1 MQNKTH
7 EAHGFYGF
15 KGFYGTF
22 NGAHCLEAEHSNCF
36 YAVAANVFHIHASH
50 CKLLHW
56 VNSPWP
62 LLMGEHVTANLC
74 VKMHTDFLLVI
85 YQLSMVHFY
94 SSVAMVH
101 KSKSFYTCM
110 HFLSQCNVGKLI
122 LWTQVYNDITS
133 RKSACISAQMPAAT
147 WHIVIYIRST
157 IYPSAQTYICQQ
169 LQLQPMDKPN
179 KEQWNF
185 HAMYCRHANCLW
197 SCVHCLTA
205 GVFCLANRCQVFVWQ
220 MHLTYPVIPIT
231 IYKVVA

>member
-1 MQNKTH
+1 MQNKYPWSTRVL
-7 EAHGFYGF
+7 YGF

-22 NGAHCLEAEHSNCF
+22 NGAHCLETEHSNCF

-50 CKLLHW
+50 CKSLHW

-74 VKMHTDFLLVI
+74 VKMYTDFLLVI
-85 YQLSMVHFY
+85 YQSSMVHFY

-101 KSKSFYTCM
+101 KFKSFYTLPVTM
-110 HFLSQCNVGKLI
+110 QRIGKLI
-122 LWTQVYNDITS
+122 LWTQLYTYNNDITS

-147 WHIVIYIRST
+147 WYIVIYIRST

-169 LQLQPMDKPN
+169 LQLQLMDKPN

-185 HAMYCRHANCLW
+185 HAMYCRHAYCLW
-197 SCVHCLTA
+197 SAWQRVSFAWQTGVRCLF
-205 GVFCLANRCQVFVWQ
+205 GRCILHIQSS
-220 MHLTYPVIPIT
+220 L
-231 IYKVVA
+231 